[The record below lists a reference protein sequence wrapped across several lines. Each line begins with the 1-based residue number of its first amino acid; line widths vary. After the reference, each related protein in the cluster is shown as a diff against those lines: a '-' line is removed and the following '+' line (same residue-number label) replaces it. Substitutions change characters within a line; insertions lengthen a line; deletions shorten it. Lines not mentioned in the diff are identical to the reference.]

1 MKKQWIVG
9 TALFMLMTGNVWADG
24 EPPTENI
31 LKDQFKKQY
40 HGILKLD
47 VITLKNLDAKG
58 NQATWSAE
66 GDVSSSDDL
75 YTWVGQLADYELLEQ
90 TWTKDKPVKFSAML
104 TSKGTPASGWS
115 VNFYSFQAAASDR
128 GRVVDDIK
136 TNNKYLIVN
145 SEDFNYRFSQLESA
159 LNNQNNS
166 IPALKKDV
174 KALDKQ
180 MVAAQKAADAYW
192 GKDANGKQMTR
203 EDALKKFTNSVMILI
218 NRTIVRRSRL
228 NMTKRFI
235 NRRLR
240 HVINRVKSVMKC
252 QFSRNEILISTNN
265 GDRLFC
271 NHKNL
276 AVNCRM
282 TG

>member
-1 MKKQWIVG
+1 
-9 TALFMLMTGNVWADG
+9 
-24 EPPTENI
+24 
-31 LKDQFKKQY
+31 
-40 HGILKLD
+40 
-47 VITLKNLDAKG
+47 
-58 NQATWSAE
+58 
-66 GDVSSSDDL
+66 
-75 YTWVGQLADYELLEQ
+75 
-90 TWTKDKPVKFSAML
+90 ML
-104 TSKGTPASGWS
+104 TTKGTPASGWS

-159 LNNQNNS
+159 LNNQKNS
-166 IPALKKDV
+166 IPALEKEV

-203 EDALKKFTNSVMILI
+203 EDAFKKFTNSVMSLI
-218 NRTIVRRSRL
+218 NRTIARLSRL

-235 NRRLR
+235 NRRLW
-240 HVINRVKSVMKC
+240 HVINRVQSVMKC
-252 QFSRNEILISTNN
+252 QFSRSEISISTNN

>member
-1 MKKQWIVG
+1 
-9 TALFMLMTGNVWADG
+9 
-24 EPPTENI
+24 
-31 LKDQFKKQY
+31 
-40 HGILKLD
+40 
-47 VITLKNLDAKG
+47 
-58 NQATWSAE
+58 
-66 GDVSSSDDL
+66 
-75 YTWVGQLADYELLEQ
+75 
-90 TWTKDKPVKFSAML
+90 
-104 TSKGTPASGWS
+104 
-115 VNFYSFQAAASDR
+115 
-128 GRVVDDIK
+128 
-136 TNNKYLIVN
+136 
-145 SEDFNYRFSQLESA
+145 
-159 LNNQNNS
+159 
-166 IPALKKDV
+166 
-174 KALDKQ
+174 

-203 EDALKKFTNSVMILI
+203 EDAFKKFTNSVMILI
-218 NRTIVRRSRL
+218 NRTIARRSRL

-252 QFSRNEILISTNN
+252 QFSRNEILISMNN

>member
-1 MKKQWIVG
+1 M
-9 TALFMLMTGNVWADG
+9 
-24 EPPTENI
+24 
-31 LKDQFKKQY
+31 
-40 HGILKLD
+40 
-47 VITLKNLDAKG
+47 
-58 NQATWSAE
+58 
-66 GDVSSSDDL
+66 
-75 YTWVGQLADYELLEQ
+75 
-90 TWTKDKPVKFSAML
+90 
-104 TSKGTPASGWS
+104 
-115 VNFYSFQAAASDR
+115 
-128 GRVVDDIK
+128 VDDIK

-203 EDALKKFTNSVMILI
+203 EDAFKKFTNSVMILI

>member
-1 MKKQWIVG
+1 M
-9 TALFMLMTGNVWADG
+9 
-24 EPPTENI
+24 
-31 LKDQFKKQY
+31 
-40 HGILKLD
+40 
-47 VITLKNLDAKG
+47 
-58 NQATWSAE
+58 
-66 GDVSSSDDL
+66 
-75 YTWVGQLADYELLEQ
+75 
-90 TWTKDKPVKFSAML
+90 
-104 TSKGTPASGWS
+104 
-115 VNFYSFQAAASDR
+115 
-128 GRVVDDIK
+128 VDDIK

-159 LNNQNNS
+159 LNTQKNS
-166 IPALKKDV
+166 IPALEKEV

-203 EDALKKFTNSVMILI
+203 EDAFKKKFTNSVMSLI
-218 NRTIVRRSRL
+218 NRTIARRSRL

-252 QFSRNEILISTNN
+252 RFSETRFRYQRTTATDFSAIT
-265 GDRLFC
+265 
-271 NHKNL
+271 KNL

>member
-1 MKKQWIVG
+1 MSTK
-9 TALFMLMTGNVWADG
+9 
-24 EPPTENI
+24 NI

-47 VITLKNLDAKG
+47 AITLKNLDAKG

-145 SEDFNYRFSQLESA
+145 SEDFNYRFSQLETA
-159 LNNQNNS
+159 LNTQKNS
-166 IPALKKDV
+166 IPALEKEV

-203 EDALKKFTNSVMILI
+203 EDAFKKFTNSVMSLI
-218 NRTIVRRSRL
+218 NRTIARRSRL

-252 QFSRNEILISTNN
+252 RFSRNEISISTNN